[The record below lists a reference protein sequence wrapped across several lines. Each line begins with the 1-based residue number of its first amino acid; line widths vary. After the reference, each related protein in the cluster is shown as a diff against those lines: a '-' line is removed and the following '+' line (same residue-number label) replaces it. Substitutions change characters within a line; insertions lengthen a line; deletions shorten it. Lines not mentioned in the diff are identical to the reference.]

1 MGYIQ
6 DLEKELRD
14 GLAEMDDEEL
24 IKFFKEK
31 VLESYRNGAQSAKP
45 ARGKG
50 VTSQGQ
56 AKRYG

>member
-6 DLEKELRD
+6 DLEKDLRD
-14 GLAEMDDEEL
+14 RMADMDDEEL

-45 ARGKG
+45 AKG
-50 VTSQGQ
+50 EGRTF
-56 AKRYG
+56 

>member
-14 GLAEMDDEEL
+14 RVAEMDEEEL

-31 VLESYRNGAQSAKP
+31 VLESYQNGAQSGRPVK
-45 ARGKG
+45 GKG
-50 VTSQGQ
+50 TSQSQ